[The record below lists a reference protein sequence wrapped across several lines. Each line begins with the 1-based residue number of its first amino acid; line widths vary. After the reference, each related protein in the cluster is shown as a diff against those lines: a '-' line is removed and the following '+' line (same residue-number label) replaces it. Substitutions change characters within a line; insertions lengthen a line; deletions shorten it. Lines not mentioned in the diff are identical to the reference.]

1 MSTLYG
7 GQQIVS
13 TTDVRVLDG
22 HVLVG
27 VNDTIAFAVHLGAS
41 HLRHHGGLALRM
53 IFITTGSYGPW
64 VVNTPD

>member
-27 VNDTIAFAVHLGAS
+27 VNGTTAFAVHLGAS
-41 HLRHHGGLALRM
+41 PLRHHGGLALDMFLIRA
-53 IFITTGSYGPW
+53 GSYAPE
-64 VVNTPD
+64 DID